1 MTPPALELSELT
13 VSFPAD
19 RDRREVV
26 RSLDLE
32 LAGGTTLGIVGES
45 GSGKSVTLRALMG
58 LLPGS
63 ACVTSGS
70 LTLGGMPI
78 PLTGKGVRAARRR
91 RLAMVFQDPLAALDP
106 LMTIGDQIAEV
117 PRRVFGESRK
127 ASRDIALELLGLVQ
141 IQEPER
147 RAAAFAHQLS
157 GGQRQRAVIAMALA
171 CRPEILLCDEP
182 TTALDVTIQAEILA
196 LLQRLRV
203 QAGLSMIFVSH
214 DLAVVSSMADQ
225 LVVMRSGVVVESG
238 GTASV
243 VGSPQQQYTRTLL
256 DAVLELPPVLPEAS
270 LPTTTSA
277 ATTSA
282 ATSSAATSSAAGGS
296 GTAEPVLAAVRPV
309 RLRATGIVMTY
320 GAGPETVRAVDGV
333 ELTVAAGRIHGL
345 VGESGS
351 GKTTLAKVLTG
362 QLAPDAGH
370 VELNGLSL
378 GAKRTRDELRAVQMI
393 YQDPYSS
400 LDPRMTVRQTF
411 SELLR
416 HVRRV
421 PRHLLE
427 ARCVELLDQ
436 VRMPASS
443 LDGYPG
449 QFSGGQRQRIAIAR
463 ALAVEPAVLVADEPT
478 SALDVSIQAAVLD
491 LLVRLRDELDLAVV
505 VISHNLAVIRH
516 ICDDVSVMLDGV
528 VVETGSATQVIDH
541 PRGDYTNAL
550 VGAVPRLRKED
561 R

>member
-1 MTPPALELSELT
+1 MTPPVLELSELT
-13 VSFPAD
+13 VTFPAG

-32 LAGGTTLGIVGES
+32 LARGTTLGIVGES

-63 ACVTSGS
+63 ARLPSGS
-70 LTLGGMPI
+70 LTLGGMQI

-127 ASRDIALELLGLVQ
+127 ASRDIALGLLRLVQ

-196 LLQRLRV
+196 LLRGLRERS
-203 QAGLSMIFVSH
+203 GLSMIFVSH

-225 LVVMRSGVVVESG
+225 LVVMRGGRIVESG
-238 GTASV
+238 ATASV
-243 VGSPQQQYTRTLL
+243 VGLPRQQYTRTLL
-256 DAVLELPPVLPEAS
+256 GAVLELPAVLPERPS
-270 LPTTTSA
+270 PVSI
-277 ATTSA
+277 
-282 ATSSAATSSAAGGS
+282 
-296 GTAEPVLAAVRPV
+296 EPALGAVGRD
-309 RLRATGIVMTY
+309 RLRAAGIVVTY
-320 GAGPETVRAVDGV
+320 GAGADMVRAVDGV
-333 ELTVAAGRIHGL
+333 DLTVGAGRIHGL

-362 QLAPDAGH
+362 QLTPDAGH
-370 VELNGLSL
+370 VELDGVSL
-378 GAKRTRDELRAVQMI
+378 GAKRTRDELRAIQMI

-400 LDPRMTVRQTF
+400 LDPRMTVRQTLC
-411 SELLR
+411 ELLR
-416 HVRRV
+416 RVRRL
-421 PRHLLE
+421 PRHLLQ

-463 ALAVEPAVLVADEPT
+463 ALAVEPTVLVADEPT

-516 ICDDVSVMLDGV
+516 ICDEVSVMLDGV
-528 VVETGSATQVIDH
+528 VVETGSAAQVIDH
-541 PRGDYTNAL
+541 PRSDYTNTL
-550 VGAVPRLRKED
+550 VAAVPRLRNGN